1 VTFLT
6 YEADAQVLFDG
17 QEIADDAAVKLLYLA
32 LKNITKD
39 WKMSAREWKSAMN
52 QFAILFADR
61 FFPVYNTQPCFTQK
75 IADRFGKMALRSL
88 PRVVTL

>member
-1 VTFLT
+1 MQSTATTVDQ
-6 YEADAQVLFDG
+6 Y
-17 QEIADDAAVKLLYLA
+17 IAELPPERKEVITELRKIIKNRGHFPNDDAAVKLLYLA

-61 FFPVYNTQPCFTQK
+61 FMPQ
-75 IADRFGKMALRSL
+75 LH
-88 PRVVTL
+88 